1 MPFDDTHNE
10 IIRRTVD
17 GGLLLIAGAYLI
29 AALVGLPLFGDGG
42 YYFFKLVTDGTLLL
56 PNLRYTAVLPQL
68 PGWAVASITTDPL
81 LLRHIFSASYQSLP
95 WLSLGACWL
104 LVRRRMPRLM
114 LLPLLSLSVTLVNFS
129 AVSELLSGLYLV
141 WPLVLAMALMP
152 ERPWVRVYAFVS
164 GPLLLA
170 LHPMAF
176 VLAFA
181 LALAALFIAWREPAS
196 PGYGRGRW
204 RWLAGWLTLFGSL
217 RLLWTAFGI
226 NAYERGVLTD
236 TGMANYLLPETP
248 AQYLLLIFASFG
260 GLIFVAD
267 ILLLRVARRYSW
279 ARRAAGWGG
288 AWGAGLGLGF
298 CCALLALSALVVST
312 EFVLGDG
319 IKLKAAATFVV
330 AVLLMGLAFLAG
342 SALGGLAPKG
352 SAPVASANIEPPEPD
367 TAQLNSRAW
376 PFRLVVAAILLL
388 VLAKSSAWWTATRG
402 LQDAVA
408 DSSGPC
414 IAFAVDR
421 PFGLQWPWMN
431 SIDDW
436 VAPINALAFRP
447 RIPRA
452 DGQGIEPIPLL
463 LPYDGCQLL
472 ERTGEAHFTDWMHRP
487 WTLLDERF
495 GPLRRPA
502 SF

>member
-1 MPFDDTHNE
+1 MPLHTTPDAM
-10 IIRRTVD
+10 IRGTLD
-17 GGLLLIAGAYLI
+17 AGLLLILAAYLL

-42 YYFFKLVTDGTLLL
+42 YYFFKLAADTSLLV

-68 PGWAVASITTDPL
+68 PGLAAASLTTDPL
-81 LLRHIFSASYQSLP
+81 LLRHVFSLSYQSLP

-114 LLPLLSLSVTLVNFS
+114 LLPLLSLSVILVNFS

-141 WPLVLAMALMP
+141 WPLVLAMALIP
-152 ERPWVRVYAFVS
+152 ARPWVRVYAFFS
-164 GPLLLA
+164 APLLLG

-181 LALAALFIAWREPAS
+181 LALAALINAWREPAS
-196 PGYGRGRW
+196 SGFGQGPW
-204 RWLAGWLTLFGSL
+204 PWLAGWLVLCGLL
-217 RLLWTAFGI
+217 RLLWTVFGI

-236 TGMANYLLPETP
+236 TGMAHYLLPETP
-248 AQYLLLIFASFG
+248 AQYLLLILALFG
-260 GLIFVAD
+260 GLFLVAD
-267 ILLLRVARRYSW
+267 ALLYRDAIRHSWAKRAAMRRVA
-279 ARRAAGWGG
+279 WGFG
-288 AWGAGLGLGF
+288 VGLGL
-298 CCALLALSALVVST
+298 CCALLALSALAVSA
-312 EFVLGDG
+312 EFVLGEG

-330 AVLLMGLAFLAG
+330 AVLLMGLAFVAG
-342 SALGGLAPKG
+342 SVSAGLTSAGLA
-352 SAPVASANIEPPEPD
+352 STELPEPD
-367 TAQLNSRAW
+367 TAQADARVW

-408 DSSGPC
+408 DSSGAC
-414 IAFAVDR
+414 IAFAIDR

-431 SIDDW
+431 SVDDW

-472 ERTGEAHFTDWMHRP
+472 ERTGVAHFTDWMHRP
-487 WTLLDERF
+487 WALLEQGF
-495 GPLRRPA
+495 GPLRPPA
-502 SF
+502 GL

>member
-1 MPFDDTHNE
+1 MRNDLAAASADDL
-10 IIRRTVD
+10 IRRSVD
-17 GGLLLIAGAYLI
+17 LGLLLIAGAYLL

-42 YYFFKLVTDGTLLL
+42 YYYFKLVTDGNTLL

-68 PGWAVASITTDPL
+68 PGWIAFWFTTDAL
-81 LLRHIFSASYQSLP
+81 LLRHVFSVSYQSLP
-95 WLSLGACWL
+95 WLSLLAGWL
-104 LVRRRMPRLM
+104 LVRDRMPRLM

-152 ERPWVRVYAFVS
+152 DRSGVRVWAFVTA
-164 GPLLLA
+164 PLLLA

-181 LALAALFIAWREPAS
+181 LALAALLIARRERAYSEPWRNP
-196 PGYGRGRW
+196 
-204 RWLAGWLTLFGSL
+204 WLRLALWFAFNGGL

-226 NAYERGVLTD
+226 NAYERGALSD
-236 TGMANYLLPETP
+236 SGMANYLLPETL
-248 AQYLLLIFASFG
+248 AQYLLLVFALLG
-260 GLIFVAD
+260 GLILAADMLLVRAVGPNSFVVRAAD
-267 ILLLRVARRYSW
+267 RS
-279 ARRAAGWGG
+279 AGWGL
-288 AWGAGLGLGF
+288 AI
-298 CCALLALSALVVST
+298 CCALLVLSAVGVSA
-312 EFVLGDG
+312 EFLLGHG

-330 AVLLMGLAFLAG
+330 AVCLMGLAFLAG
-342 SALGGLAPKG
+342 SASVKRPAP
-352 SAPVASANIEPPEPD
+352 E
-367 TAQLNSRAW
+367 TARGQAIVW
-376 PFRLVVAAILLL
+376 PYRLVLGAILLL

-408 DSSGPC
+408 DSHGPC

-431 SIDDW
+431 SVDDW

-447 RIPRA
+447 RIPLA
-452 DGQGIEPIPLL
+452 DGPGIEPIPLL

-472 ERTGEAHFTDWMHRP
+472 DRTGDAYFTDWMHRD
-487 WTLLDERF
+487 WTLLNERF
-495 GPLRRPA
+495 GPLRPPSA
-502 SF
+502 D